1 MILNHTANASIGN
14 AIPIQV
20 LTGATPDISA
30 ILQFDFYE
38 PVYYKVEESHFPS
51 MSNEKFGRFVGISE
65 HVGHALTFMILAEDT
80 QKIIHRSVVR
90 TANDPAT
97 RNLRVDKPPDHEP
110 EDHIQSHIDDA
121 INEEDG
127 IRARM
132 PIVHPE
138 DLVGSTFRITQEDGQ
153 PGQISIVEAIKDHQS
168 YVNDSSTNVQF
179 RCSMNNDAY

>member
-38 PVYYKVEESHFPS
+38 PVYYKVEESYFPS

-80 QKIIHRSVVR
+80 QKIIHKSVVL
-90 TANDPAT
+90 TTTDQAT
-97 RNLRVDKPPDHEP
+97 RNLRVDRPPDNEP
-110 EDHIQSHIDDA
+110 IKHILS
-121 INEEDG
+121 N
-127 IRARM
+127 
-132 PIVHPE
+132 IV
-138 DLVGSTFRITQEDGQ
+138 
-153 PGQISIVEAIKDHQS
+153 
-168 YVNDSSTNVQF
+168 DS
-179 RCSMNNDAY
+179 NN